1 MMHTINLAVIDMKA
15 FRIKGLYSPKGKEW
29 FKFTK
34 DVVAENEEMAKDKTY
49 SLLGSKY
56 GIKRR
61 LIKIDEVAEIDPSE
75 SSDPTVQY
83 MMRE

>member
-1 MMHTINLAVIDMKA
+1 MKA
-15 FRIKGLYSPKGKEW
+15 FRIKGKYSPKGKEW

-34 DVVAENEEMAKDKTY
+34 DIVAEDENNALDIAY

-61 LIKIDEVAEIDPSE
+61 LIKIEAITEIDPAE
-75 SSDPTVQY
+75 SQDPTVQY
-83 MMRE
+83 LLGEQNGQ